1 MFSKTWTQPST
12 AVSSDPIEQLKGA
25 LASADAVVVGAGAGL
40 SASAGMTYSGERF
53 RRYFSDFQSRYD
65 IQDMYSGGFYPF
77 ESLEEYWA
85 WWSRQILV
93 NRYEKAPKPV
103 YGDLL
108 KLIKD
113 KDYFVLTTNVDHQ
126 FQLAGFDKQRAV
138 LHPGGLWPVAVLQ
151 ALPSGDL

>member
-65 IQDMYSGGFYPF
+65 IQDMYSDEYCQDGFSN
-77 ESLEEYWA
+77 ET
-85 WWSRQILV
+85 V
-93 NRYEKAPKPV
+93 NTLR
-103 YGDLL
+103 
-108 KLIKD
+108 
-113 KDYFVLTTNVDHQ
+113 T
-126 FQLAGFDKQRAV
+126 
-138 LHPGGLWPVAVLQ
+138 
-151 ALPSGDL
+151 S

>member
-65 IQDMYSGGFYPF
+65 IQDKC
-77 ESLEEYWA
+77 
-85 WWSRQILV
+85 QI
-93 NRYEKAPKPV
+93 EKRIA
-103 YGDLL
+103 
-108 KLIKD
+108 
-113 KDYFVLTTNVDHQ
+113 
-126 FQLAGFDKQRAV
+126 
-138 LHPGGLWPVAVLQ
+138 Q
-151 ALPSGDL
+151 AQYNKEGRIN

>member
-12 AVSSDPIEQLKGA
+12 AVSSDPIERLKEA

-53 RRYFSDFQSRYD
+53 RRYFSDFQSRYG
-65 IQDMYSGGFYPF
+65 IRDMYSGGFYPF

-103 YGDLL
+103 
-108 KLIKD
+108 
-113 KDYFVLTTNVDHQ
+113 
-126 FQLAGFDKQRAV
+126 
-138 LHPGGLWPVAVLQ
+138 
-151 ALPSGDL
+151 

>member
-93 NRYEKAPKPV
+93 NRYEKAPAPPV
-103 YGDLL
+103 SWVRRRPWPPGRADGPPPCCNS
-108 KLIKD
+108 
-113 KDYFVLTTNVDHQ
+113 YFAYSMTLVSRRT
-126 FQLAGFDKQRAV
+126 
-138 LHPGGLWPVAVLQ
+138 
-151 ALPSGDL
+151 